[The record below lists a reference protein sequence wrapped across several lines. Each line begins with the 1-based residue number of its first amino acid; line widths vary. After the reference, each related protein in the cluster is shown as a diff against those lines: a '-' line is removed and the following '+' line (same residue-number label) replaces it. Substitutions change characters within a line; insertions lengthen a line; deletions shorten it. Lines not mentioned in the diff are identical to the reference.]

1 MLKTT
6 KAYVKILEMIVEP
19 TSRYERKDKEVRIC
33 AKDDSVK
40 EKWDILEIYEGFNTD
55 EMT

>member
-6 KAYVKILEMIVEP
+6 RAYVKILEMIVEP
-19 TSRYERKDKEVRIC
+19 TSRYERKAKEVKIC
-33 AKDDSVK
+33 AKHDSVK
-40 EKWDILEIYEGFNTD
+40 EKWDVLEIYEGFNTD